1 MASWMV
7 HLRIAD
13 RLLDRIEG
21 LDQSA
26 FVMGNIAPDS
36 GVPNEDWSVFTPPGT
51 VTHFRTKPGEKTY
64 IDIDKYVQDYF
75 TKEKVKKYSNR
86 EYSFFLGY
94 YTHLLTDIEWT
105 KMTHSEGVSEENAR
119 KENMSLTEFIWK
131 NKEDWYDLD
140 FLYLEQH
147 TDFRAFHIYEDAD
160 DIENVFMDIFAKD
173 AFENRREYICGYY
186 RSDNHG
192 DLHRN
197 YQYLTKERSDRFV
210 DETEAI
216 ILDIISSRWA
226 DGRSSFVRH
235 QY

>member
-1 MASWMV
+1 
-7 HLRIAD
+7 
-13 RLLDRIEG
+13 
-21 LDQSA
+21 
-26 FVMGNIAPDS
+26 
-36 GVPNEDWSVFTPPGT
+36 
-51 VTHFRTKPGEKTY
+51 
-64 IDIDKYVQDYF
+64 
-75 TKEKVKKYSNR
+75 
-86 EYSFFLGY
+86 
-94 YTHLLTDIEWT
+94 
-105 KMTHSEGVSEENAR
+105 MTHSEGVSEENAR

-216 ILDIISSRWA
+216 ILDIISGRWA

-235 QY
+235 QYR

>member
-13 RLLDRIEG
+13 NLLDKITG
-21 LDQSA
+21 LDKNA
-26 FVMGNIAPDS
+26 FILGNIAPDS
-36 GVPNEDWSVFTPPGT
+36 GVPNEDWSVFTPPVM
-51 VTHFRTKPGEKTY
+51 VTHFRTRPEERTY
-64 IDIDKYVQDYF
+64 IDIEKYVRDYF
-75 TKEKVKKYSNR
+75 TKDKKEKYTSR

-105 KMTHSEGVSEENAR
+105 KMTHSEGISEENAK

-140 FLYLEQH
+140 FLYLEEHPQ
-147 TDFRAFHIYEDAD
+147 FRAFNIYENTD
-160 DIENVFMDIFAKD
+160 DIKNVYMSVFPED
-173 AFENRREYICGYY
+173 AFENRRDYICGYY

-197 YQYLTKERSDRFV
+197 YQYLTKERSDQFV
-210 DETEAI
+210 DETTNVI
-216 ILDIISSRWA
+216 MDILSLA
-226 DGRSSFVRH
+226 
-235 QY
+235 

>member
-26 FVMGNIAPDS
+26 FILGNIAPDS
-36 GVPNEDWSVFTPPGT
+36 GVPNEDWSVFTPPGS

-105 KMTHSEGVSEENAR
+105 KMTHSEGVSEKMPEKKTCLLQNLSGRTR
-119 KENMSLTEFIWK
+119 KTGMTLISFIWSSIQIFVHSIFMRILTISK
-131 NKEDWYDLD
+131 MNLWTYLPRMPLRTDASTFAAITAVITTVIFIGTTSISPKRGLTDL
-140 FLYLEQH
+140 
-147 TDFRAFHIYEDAD
+147 
-160 DIENVFMDIFAKD
+160 
-173 AFENRREYICGYY
+173 
-186 RSDNHG
+186 
-192 DLHRN
+192 
-197 YQYLTKERSDRFV
+197 LTRQKR
-210 DETEAI
+210 
-216 ILDIISSRWA
+216 
-226 DGRSSFVRH
+226 
-235 QY
+235 